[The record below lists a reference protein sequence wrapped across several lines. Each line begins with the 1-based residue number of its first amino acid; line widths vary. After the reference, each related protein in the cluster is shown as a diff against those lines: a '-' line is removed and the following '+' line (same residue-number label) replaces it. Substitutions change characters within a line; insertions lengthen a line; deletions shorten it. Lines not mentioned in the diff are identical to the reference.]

1 MPNWRKL
8 IVSGSDASL
17 NSLNVTQNVTA
28 QSFTGSLFGTASFA
42 VTASYALTASFV
54 SGSVNITNNTDNF
67 LLTATGTPAINGEA
81 NATFNGSTL
90 AITGTVTSTLDSAFN
105 SVSVGKGGGSII
117 TNTRVGNSAL
127 AANTT
132 GVVNTAV
139 GNYSMLY
146 NTSGRSNTAVGKD
159 SLRFNLVGSNNTALG
174 NVALRDNLASNNT
187 AVAFNNTSTGIALP
201 TASLIKAK
209 RLGLVAADAKLNLL
223 FLKSDM

>member
-42 VTASYALTASFV
+42 ISASYALTASFV

-90 AITGTVTSTLDSAFN
+90 AITGNTTSTLDSTFN
-105 SVSVGKGGGSII
+105 SVTVGRGGGSII
-117 TNTRVGNSAL
+117 TNTRVGDGSL
-127 AANTT
+127 TYNTT
-132 GVVNTAV
+132 GA
-139 GNYSMLY
+139 
-146 NTSGRSNTAVGKD
+146 
-159 SLRFNLVGSNNTALG
+159 NNTALG
-174 NVALRDNLASNNT
+174 SIALRFNTTGANNT
-187 AVAFNNTSTGIALP
+187 AVGRLSLRANTTGAANTALGSY
-201 TASLIKAK
+201 SLYT
-209 RLGLVAADAKLNLL
+209 
-223 FLKSDM
+223 S